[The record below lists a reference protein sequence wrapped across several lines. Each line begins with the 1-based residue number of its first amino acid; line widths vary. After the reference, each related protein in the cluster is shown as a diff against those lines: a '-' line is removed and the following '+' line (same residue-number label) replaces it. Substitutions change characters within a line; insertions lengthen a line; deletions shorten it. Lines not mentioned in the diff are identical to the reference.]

1 MMTAQSQLKVLTKVL
16 LISALA
22 TAFLVPAAHAQLDS
36 AAVPKFVEPLDRV
49 CGLVSYTFKGTPC
62 LKMPATSTA
71 GGKDHYEVAARE
83 KYQQIL
89 PAIAGF
95 NPTKV
100 WAFGPAASSASSADF
115 HYPGSTIV
123 ATENR
128 PVQVKW
134 INDLKDPSTGNFLP
148 SFLPIDQANH
158 WANPPKTCEKQDHQP
173 LMLGPDCFGQ
183 GGNYTGPVP
192 IVVHLHGSH
201 TTSESDGIP
210 EAWWLP
216 AANNIP
222 SGYARFGSDYC
233 HVNSNG
239 ARDCS
244 KTNGEALFAYP
255 NDQFP
260 STLFYH
266 DHTLGI
272 TEQNVYA
279 GLVGYY
285 LISDRGTGPHDVN
298 TLPSGPY
305 EIPLV
310 IQDKSFNADGSLF
323 FTPSGNMMVV
333 NGKTWPFLEVEPR
346 RYRFRIVDGADESFY
361 SLSFEDSDQS
371 APITQIGADAGFLP
385 APVPLNR
392 IDITPGERVD
402 VIIDFTGMDGS
413 TIVLGNNGSGD
424 MGKVLQFKVDLPLQG
439 TDATVIP
446 NTFPSRTP
454 LGTSTA
460 TRKVALFDSGLGIVT
475 TAGKA
480 VQIPWDAP
488 VTETPGLNN
497 TETWWIYNVSG
508 DAHPIHLHEVGFE
521 VLGRTDLNGGHFSPP
536 TPGETGFKDTV
547 IVQGNSITKI
557 KAKFD
562 IPGLFAWHC
571 HIIEHEDNQMMRPMC
586 ILDPNDPTGSANCV
600 SNP

>member
-1 MMTAQSQLKVLTKVL
+1 MTAQPHLKVLTKFFLV
-16 LISALA
+16 SALA
-22 TAFLVPAAHAQLDS
+22 TSFLSPAAQAQLDS
-36 AAVPKFVEPLDRV
+36 ALVPKFVEPLDRV
-49 CGLVSYTFKGTPC
+49 CGLDPYTFNGTPC

-71 GGKDHYEVAARE
+71 GGKDVYDVAARE

-89 PAIAGF
+89 PGNF
-95 NPTKV
+95 PKTKV
-100 WAFGPAASSASSADF
+100 WAFGPAASPASSTNF

-134 INDLKDPSTGNFLP
+134 INDLRDPATGNFIP

-158 WANPPKTCEKQDHQP
+158 WANPPSTCEKQDHQP
-173 LMLGPDCFGQ
+173 LATGPDCFGQ
-183 GGNYTGPVP
+183 GPNYTGPVP

-216 AANNIP
+216 AASNIP
-222 SGYARFGSDYC
+222 SGYAKHGSDFC
-233 HVNSNG
+233 QVNSAGTRSCTYNNDG
-239 ARDCS
+239 TAMFQYR
-244 KTNGEALFAYP
+244 

-260 STLFYH
+260 ATLFYH

-279 GLVGYY
+279 WLVGYY
-285 LISDRGTGPHDVN
+285 LISDHGTGAHDVN
-298 TLPSGPY
+298 SLPSGPY

-310 IQDKSFNADGSLF
+310 IHDKSFNPDGSLL
-323 FTPSGNMMVV
+323 FTTSGNMMVV

-361 SLSFEDSDQS
+361 SLSFEDSGQS
-371 APITQIGADAGFLP
+371 PPITQIGGDAGFLP
-385 APVPLNR
+385 APVRLNQ

-402 VIIDFTGMDGS
+402 VIIDFTGLQGS
-413 TIVLGNNGSGD
+413 TIVLGNNESGD
-424 MGKVLQFKVDLPLQG
+424 LGKVLQFRVDLPLQG
-439 TDATVIP
+439 TDTTVIP
-446 NTFPSRTP
+446 STFPSRAP
-454 LGTSTA
+454 LGTATV

-521 VLGRTDLNGGHFSPP
+521 VLERVNLKTGKTSGPK
-536 TPGETGFKDTV
+536 PGETGFKDTV
-547 IVQGNSITKI
+547 LVQGNTITKI

-586 ILDPNDPTGSANCV
+586 ILDPNDPTGSTKCV
-600 SNP
+600 NNP